1 MLTPEP
7 GQPLF
12 EEVQVSNAVEY
23 NVSHGQVANA
33 VDRDDLT
40 VEVIFFG
47 KGDKTGD
54 VTMNHEAS
62 NPGLGAKPKL

>member
-7 GQPLF
+7 RQPLF
-12 EEVQVSNAVEY
+12 EEVQVSKSVEY
-23 NVSHGQVANA
+23 GLSEDQIANT